1 MPEGKIKVHVSIEKT
16 KNAVKKIIKK
26 YDKIRREKKSKKV
39 IDTMEKK
46 RKTEKIDTVGELK
59 DASLK
64 KMLQ

>member
-1 MPEGKIKVHVSIEKT
+1 MPEGKIKVSVSIEKT
-16 KNAVKKIIKK
+16 KNAAKKIIKK